1 VAEEFGLH
9 HPCDAVSVSRR
20 GTIEAAMPIFNPF
33 LPSFQANPYPAYAS
47 LRRAEPVHFSPTLQA
62 WVLTSYADCDRV
74 LRDPQ
79 RFSNSPLNAHA
90 DILKAIQQQRREL
103 PLGEVPTVLN
113 SDAPVHTRLRGIV
126 SRAFTPRVVEGLGPH
141 IEDVTST
148 LLEDVPTDK
157 PFDLVASFTQPL
169 PVIVIAELLGVPPED
184 RPLFRKWSQHIAATT
199 NLFPAPYVIAD
210 VKHSM
215 GELIAYLTRFIEDR
229 RRQPREDLITALV
242 QAEDEGSR
250 LTRDELLAFC
260 TVLLV
265 AGHETTTHLIGN
277 GMLALL
283 HDTDQL
289 DALRSDEALIPDA
302 IEEMLRYDSPVQ
314 ALVRVATEDVELGAK
329 RVAKGDVLL
338 VMLGAA
344 NRDPARF
351 PDPDRFDV
359 RREDAAHL
367 SFGLGPHFC
376 LGAPLARLEAR
387 VAFEALLTRFS
398 SLRLEGKPERGGTFV
413 LRGLRRLPLIAA

>member
-1 VAEEFGLH
+1 
-9 HPCDAVSVSRR
+9 
-20 GTIEAAMPIFNPF
+20 MPIFNPF
-33 LPSFQANPYPAYAS
+33 LPSFLANPYPAYAS
-47 LRRAEPVHFSPTLQA
+47 LRRSEPVHYSPTLQA
-62 WVLTSYADCDRV
+62 WVLTAYGDCDRV

-79 RFSNSPLNAHA
+79 RFSNSPLNAHNEIA
-90 DILKAIQQQRREL
+90 QAIQQQRREL

-141 IEDVTST
+141 IEDITRS
-148 LLEDVPTDK
+148 LLEVVPVGE
-157 PFDLVASFTQPL
+157 PFDLVESFTQPL
-169 PVIVIAELLGVPPED
+169 PVIVMAELLGVPPED

-199 NLFPAPYVIAD
+199 NLFPTPDVIAD
-210 VKHSM
+210 VKGSM
-215 GELIAYLTRFIEDR
+215 AELIDYLTRFIEER
-229 RRQPREDLITALV
+229 RREPRADLITALV

-265 AGHETTTHLIGN
+265 AGHETTMHLIAN

-283 HDTDQL
+283 NAPPELH
-289 DALRSDEALIPDA
+289 ALRASPALVPEAV
-302 IEEMLRYDSPVQ
+302 EEMLRYDSPVQ
-314 ALVRVATEDVELGAK
+314 ALVRVAMTDTDFGEARVERGA
-329 RVAKGDVLL
+329 VLL
-338 VMLGAA
+338 VLLGAA

-351 PDPDRFDV
+351 PEPDRFDLH
-359 RREDAAHL
+359 RDDAAHL

-387 VAFEALLTRFS
+387 IAFEGLLRNFGT
-398 SLRLEGKPERGGTFV
+398 LRLVGEPERGGTFV
-413 LRGLRRLPLIAA
+413 LRGLRRLPLVAE